1 MDNLQNSGE
10 HSLHDPK
17 EIKYGMIAVPK
28 VWTPIVSI
36 AQYIQDFLNNKGS
49 GSSVG

>member
-28 VWTPIVSI
+28 GMDSHSFNSPVYPG
-36 AQYIQDFLNNKGS
+36 FFK
-49 GSSVG
+49 